1 MRVGVLEWMRERVR
15 GQGAGRRHRQGDV
28 GGAASLSLRRG
39 DRATVGFV
47 FDGSLRR
54 FGFAASSASSSLI
67 FSAFT
72 FHSSPPPIPLPTSSP
87 LDS

>member
-1 MRVGVLEWMRERVR
+1 MLEWVRERVR

-39 DRATVGFV
+39 DRAAVGFV

-54 FGFAASSASSSLI
+54 FGFAASSASSSSLI